1 MVSYISHIIW
11 RFIKYK
17 PKEYKLLDARHNVMK
32 NLITGDCDYLIKFI
46 LFGSEKDKKLRR
58 LHKPRSILWNKDK
71 EGKRFVKDDD
81 LNHFEKKDVRLS
93 EIDREITNDLELAFY
108 HC

>member
-11 RFIKYK
+11 RFIKHK

-32 NLITGDCDYLIKFI
+32 NLILGDCDYLIKFI
-46 LFGSEKDKKLRR
+46 LFGSEKDEELRR
-58 LHKPRSILWNKDK
+58 LHKPRSMLCNEDK

-81 LNHFEKKDVRLS
+81 IKPFEREVDIPFES
-93 EIDREITNDLELAFY
+93 DREFTNEL
-108 HC
+108 

>member
-17 PKEYKLLDARHNVMK
+17 PKEYKLLDTRHNVMK
-32 NLITGDCDYLIKFI
+32 NLILGDCDYLIKFI

-58 LHKPRSILWNKDK
+58 LHKPRSMLWKK
-71 EGKRFVKDDD
+71 GKKFVKDDD
-81 LNHFEKKDVRLS
+81 LKSFEKEDDEQS
-93 EIDREITNDLELAFY
+93 EIDRKITNDMELAIY
-108 HC
+108 HCKGK